1 MDRNAF
7 KTARDLEMEGF
18 VTFKNF
24 RGNQTKVPALKIT
37 NNGVSINTA
46 GKRILNADYVE
57 IQFNE
62 KEKLM
67 LITARS
73 KKSINTFKLSDSF
86 KVGGVSLH
94 AKTMSIIGGK
104 ENQRFKFD
112 AELEKGFPLPSDT
125 SLIIDLNKAEQ
136 F

>member
-24 RGNQTKVPALKIT
+24 RGNRTKVPTLKIT
-37 NNGVSINTA
+37 NNGVLINTS

-94 AKTMSIIGGK
+94 AKIMSIIGGK